1 MLANKYNEYTL
12 EIGDSIWYIYQNES
26 QICLRIFD
34 NNGFGNERVII
45 DSCKAL
51 LSVILTKNDTIYIF
65 TQSSNNSIIMHCMVD
80 ETLTSSIITNNHLA
94 SDYIEIISLNN
105 HLNIIYSK
113 TTDSTTFLYH
123 RLITPDLKLTSPLM
137 LDLIDS
143 SIPYSFISCTVGN
156 NIYLCYNKKMKNSCL
171 GFKKYDAVKNNWEGF
186 NILDTSYLPIE
197 DYSFIVAEGEVLS
210 YCYKVNSQKRGQLKY
225 GYGIPSNMVKSDII
239 SNSRLLACSTAFFH
253 GKFFFTSVTDQA
265 ISTKI
270 IDFLKGDS
278 SSNDIQLE
286 PKNLIFKVNYQTN
299 NPIVVNNIFFS
310 KNNNSNMIIGSSY
323 YIDLSLSNKER
334 SDDTKDA
341 NSYNS
346 LKINALKLIEY
357 EKQLFEKQQHIT
369 TLENTLKDLK
379 YKTALNEDKIKNLSK
394 TTNINDEE
402 NLKLKA
408 NISSLYQNLLNK
420 ENKITDLEKRLADK
434 HSSVST
440 YKNKIEELNKVIS
453 NLDSQVNTYK
463 NASNLIQAQS
473 LKSSETNQIDT
484 LTKTIETLKEQLT
497 SKEKTL
503 SSLTQKNSELLSQ
516 VNNLNSSIEELS
528 AKQKKSSFIKR
539 IFNDEE

>member
-1 MLANKYNEYTL
+1 MLANKYNEYAL
-12 EIGDSIWYIYQNES
+12 EIGTSIWYIYQNES
-26 QICLRIFD
+26 QVCLRTFD
-34 NNGFGNERVII
+34 DNGFGNERIII

-65 TQSSNNSIIMHCMVD
+65 TQNLNNSIIMHCMVD

-105 HLNIIYSK
+105 YLNIIYSK
-113 TTDSTTFLYH
+113 TTDNTTFLYH
-123 RLITPDLKLTSPLM
+123 RLITSDLKLTSPLM
-137 LDLIDS
+137 LDLIDN

-171 GFKKYDAVKNNWEGF
+171 GFRKYDAVKNNWEGF

-197 DYSFIVAEGEVLS
+197 DYSFIVADGEVLS
-210 YCYKVNSQKRGQLKY
+210 YCYKINSQKRGHLKY
-225 GYGIPSNMVKSDII
+225 GYGIPSNMVRSSINSK
-239 SNSRLLACSTAFFH
+239 SRLLACSTAFFH
-253 GKFFFTSVTDQA
+253 GKFFFTSVTDQS

-270 IDFLKGDS
+270 VDFLKGES
-278 SSNDIQLE
+278 GSNDIQLE
-286 PKNLIFKVNYQTN
+286 PNNIIFKVNYQTN

-310 KNNNSNMIIGSSY
+310 KNNKDNLIIGSSY
-323 YIDLSLSNKER
+323 YFDISLFDKEK
-334 SDDTKDA
+334 SDDKTDLV
-341 NSYNS
+341 SDNS
-346 LKINALKLIEY
+346 LKMNALKLIEY
-357 EKQLFEKQQHIT
+357 EKQLFEKQQHIN
-369 TLENTLKDLK
+369 TLENTIKDLK
-379 YKTALNEDKIKNLSK
+379 YKVTLNEDKMKNLSK
-394 TTNINDEE
+394 ATNINDEE

-408 NISSLYQNLLNK
+408 NIASLYQNLLNK

-434 HSSVST
+434 HSAVST

-453 NLDSQVNTYK
+453 NLDNQVNTYK
-463 NASNLIQAQS
+463 SNSSLNQLQS
-473 LKSSETNQIDT
+473 LKSAEANQIAT
-484 LTKTIETLKEQLT
+484 LTQTIETLKEQIA

-503 SSLTQKNSELLSQ
+503 SSLTQKNLELLNQ
-516 VNNLNSSIEELS
+516 VNNLNSAIEELS

>member
-1 MLANKYNEYTL
+1 MLANKYNEYAL
-12 EIGDSIWYIYQNES
+12 EIGNSIWYIYQNES
-26 QICLRIFD
+26 QICLRTFD
-34 NNGFGNERVII
+34 DNGFGNERIII

-51 LSVILTKNDTIYIF
+51 LSVILTKNDAIYIF
-65 TQSSNNSIIMHCMVD
+65 TQNINNSIIMHCMVD
-80 ETLTSSIITNNHLA
+80 ETLTSSVITNNHLA

-105 HLNIIYSK
+105 YLNIIYSK
-113 TTDSTTFLYH
+113 TTDNTTFLYH
-123 RLITPDLKLTSPLM
+123 RLITSDLKLTSPLM
-137 LDLIDS
+137 LDLIDN

-171 GFKKYDAVKNNWEGF
+171 GFRKYDAIKNNWEGF

-197 DYSFIVAEGEVLS
+197 DYSFIVADGEVLS
-210 YCYKVNSQKRGQLKY
+210 YCYKINSQKRGQLKY
-225 GYGIPSNMVKSDII
+225 GYGIPSNMVRSSIN

-270 IDFLKGDS
+270 VDFLKGES
-278 SSNDIQLE
+278 GSNDIQLE
-286 PKNLIFKVNYQTN
+286 PNNIIFKVNYQTN

-310 KNNNSNMIIGSSY
+310 KNNKDNLIIGSSY
-323 YIDLSLSNKER
+323 YFDISLFDKEK
-334 SDDTKDA
+334 SDDKTDQV
-341 NSYNS
+341 SDNS
-346 LKINALKLIEY
+346 LKMNALKLIEY
-357 EKQLFEKQQHIT
+357 EKQLFEKQQHIN
-369 TLENTLKDLK
+369 TLENTIKDLK
-379 YKTALNEDKIKNLSK
+379 YKVTLNEDKMKNLSK
-394 TTNINDEE
+394 ATNINDEE

-408 NISSLYQNLLNK
+408 NIASLYQNLLNK

-434 HSSVST
+434 HSVVST

-453 NLDSQVNTYK
+453 NLDNQVNTYK
-463 NASNLIQAQS
+463 SNSNLNQIQS
-473 LKSSETNQIDT
+473 LKSAEANQIST
-484 LTKTIETLKEQLT
+484 LTQTIETLKEQLT

-503 SSLTQKNSELLSQ
+503 SSLTQKNLELLNQ
-516 VNNLNSSIEELS
+516 VNNLNSAIEELS

>member
-1 MLANKYNEYTL
+1 MLANKYNEYAL
-12 EIGDSIWYIYQNES
+12 EIGNSIWYFYQNES
-26 QICLRIFD
+26 QICLRVFD

-65 TQSSNNSIIMHCMVD
+65 TQNLNNSIIMHCMND
-80 ETLTSSIITNNHLA
+80 ETLTSSIITNNHL
-94 SDYIEIISLNN
+94 SNDYIEIISLNN
-105 HLNIIYSK
+105 YLNIIYSK

-123 RLITPDLKLTSPLM
+123 RLITSDLKLTPPLM
-137 LDLIDS
+137 LDLIDN
-143 SIPYSFISCTVGN
+143 SIPYSFTSCTVGN

-171 GFKKYDAVKNNWEGF
+171 GFRKYDAVKNNWEGF

-197 DYSFIVAEGEVLS
+197 DYSFIVADGEILS

-225 GYGIPSNMVKSDII
+225 GYGIPSNLVRNSIN

-253 GKFFFTSVTDQA
+253 GKFFFTSVTDQI

-278 SSNDIQLE
+278 GSNDIQLE
-286 PKNLIFKVNYQTN
+286 PNNLIFKVKYQSN
-299 NPIVVNNIFFS
+299 NPIVVNDIFFS

-323 YIDLSLSNKER
+323 YIDLSLSDKER
-334 SDDTKDA
+334 PDVTTDPIGD
-341 NSYNS
+341 NS
-346 LKINALKLIEY
+346 LKMSALKLVEY
-357 EKQLFEKQQHIT
+357 EKQLFERQQYIA
-369 TLENTLKDLK
+369 TLENTIKDLK
-379 YKTALNEDKIKNLSK
+379 YKTTLNEDKMKNLSK
-394 TTNINDEE
+394 ATNTNDEE

-408 NISSLYQNLLNK
+408 NIASLYQNLLNK
-420 ENKITDLEKRLADK
+420 ETKITELEKRLADK
-434 HSSVST
+434 HSALST

-453 NLDSQVNTYK
+453 DLDSQVNANK
-463 NASNLIQAQS
+463 SNSNFNELQS
-473 LKSSETNQIDT
+473 LKSSQANQIAT

-503 SSLTQKNSELLSQ
+503 SSITQKNLELLNQ
-516 VNNLNSSIEELS
+516 VNNLNSALEELS
-528 AKQKKSSFIKR
+528 AKQKRSSFIKR
-539 IFNDEE
+539 IFNDED